1 MDFKNVS
8 KVYRPIPFWSWNEKL
23 TTEETKDQIHKMDQA
38 GIGGFFMHARG
49 GLQTEY
55 MGEEWFDNVAASI
68 EAASECGMRPWAY
81 DENGWPSGFG
91 SGVVNGLGIEYQQK
105 YLRMEVEKNH
115 EETAICK
122 SGDHYFYYD
131 VNPFYVDTLDKKV
144 IAKFIEST
152 YQPYYERFGNQIEG
166 FFTDEPQISRNGIPW
181 SFVFEE
187 EYQERYGENILE
199 CLEQLFLP
207 VGDYRNTRVKFWKMV
222 TDLFSGAFMKQIYDW
237 CEERGLKLT
246 GHLVSE
252 ENPLCQLTSNGAC
265 MPHYEYFH
273 IPGMDWLGRDIRKCL
288 TPIQVS
294 SVAEQLGKESVLSET
309 FALCGHNVSLTE
321 LKGIY
326 EWQMVHGINLLCQH
340 LEGYSIRGIRKRDY
354 PPAMYVQQPWWC
366 EYDKFNDA
374 MSREGMILRNGKH
387 KVDVLVLHPQ
397 TTAWSLFDND
407 KNEGIKELNE
417 KLINTLEPLEQKH
430 IQYHLGDETIME
442 RHARVENGK
451 IVIGNQSYSY
461 VIDPGC
467 EILLENT
474 VKILDAFKAE
484 GGKVVSAQEMAA
496 NDVIDN
502 EAITYTNRQFEDFT
516 VHYFVNTSAKRQ
528 EAEVS
533 VKGQK
538 LDIYSGELQDFAG
551 KHEFEPWGSLMIVE
565 QVSCEKFSNA
575 GQVGS
580 VEQVNSVAQVSSE
593 GDAEEN
599 GSCAEG
605 QDAEAP
611 ATLIRPEGIFKVS
624 GSTGNTLTLD
634 KCDYYFDG
642 ELQEKNGFV
651 LNICERANLLERAVK
666 IHQDYHVK
674 ADYVPQKLYLVCET
688 PEKFTISVNGAVIEQ
703 KVEGYFADKS
713 FQKIEIAKYLVQG
726 DNVISFDCDFRQ
738 SDEFYENLKK
748 AFIFESEKNKLA
760 YDMEIEA
767 IYLLGDF
774 SVRTDGQWTEL
785 EKTGMRYVGEF
796 VIDAPKAEIEVKNIQ
811 QQGYPFFCG
820 SLELAGTI
828 DVQGEN
834 PVLDIDWKGINALK
848 VEMNGREKVMLTD
861 NRLSLKEFGVQGMT
875 EVKFTLINNLRNLL
889 GPHHLQAGESYSV
902 GPGAFFKEPC
912 VWNKNPGPGWNEDY
926 CFVQM
931 GI

>member
-1 MDFKNVS
+1 MDFKNVP

-68 EAASECGMRPWAY
+68 EAAGECGMRPWAY

-91 SGVVNGLGIEYQQK
+91 SGMVNGLGMEYQQK
-105 YLRMEVEKNH
+105 YLRMEAEKNH

-122 SGDHYFYYD
+122 SGEHYFYYD

-144 IAKFIEST
+144 IAKFIECT
-152 YQPYYERFGNQIEG
+152 YQPYYEKFGNRIEG

-181 SFVFEE
+181 SFVFET

-199 CLEQLFLP
+199 YLEQLFLP
-207 VGDYRNTRVKFWKMV
+207 VGDYKNTRVKFWKMV
-222 TDLFSGAFMKQIYDW
+222 TELFSDAFMKQIHDW
-237 CEERGLKLT
+237 CDERGLKLT
-246 GHLVSE
+246 GHLVIE
-252 ENPLCQLTSNGAC
+252 ESLLGQLTCNGAC

-294 SVAEQLGKESVLSET
+294 SVAEQTGKESVLSET
-309 FALCGHNVSLTE
+309 FALCGHNVSFAE

-340 LEGYSIRGIRKRDY
+340 LEGYSNRGIRKRDY
-354 PPAMYVQQPWWC
+354 PPAMYIQQPWWG

-374 MSREGMILRNGKH
+374 MSREGMILREGKH
-387 KVDVLVLHPQ
+387 IVDVLVLHPQ
-397 TTAWSLFDND
+397 TTAWTLFDCD
-407 KNEGIKELNE
+407 KNEGIMELNE
-417 KLINTLEPLEQKH
+417 KFLQTLEVLEKKH
-430 IQYHLGDETIME
+430 IEYHLGDEIIME
-442 RHARVENGK
+442 RHAEVKDGK
-451 IVIGNQSYSY
+451 IVIGKQSYSY
-461 VIDPGC
+461 VVDPGC
-467 EILLENT
+467 ELLLENT
-474 VKILDAFKAE
+474 KKILDAFTST
-484 GGKVVSAQEMAA
+484 GGKMVSAQELVA
-496 NDVIDN
+496 NNVTDN
-502 EAITYTNRQFEDFT
+502 EAITYTSRQYESFT
-516 VHYFVNTSAKRQ
+516 VHYFVNTSANR
-528 EAEVS
+528 EFAEIAVH
-533 VKGQK
+533 GQK
-538 LDIYSGELQDFAG
+538 LDIFSGELQDFAG

-565 QVSCEKFSNA
+565 EAVPAEVAAGEKCSNIA
-575 GQVGS
+575 S
-580 VEQVNSVAQVSSE
+580 P
-593 GDAEEN
+593 DI
-599 GSCAEG
+599 C
-605 QDAEAP
+605 AP
-611 ATLIRPEGIFKVS
+611 ATLIKPEGTFKVT
-624 GSTGNTLTLD
+624 GCTGNTITLD

-642 ELQEKNGFV
+642 ELQEKDGFV
-651 LNICERANLLERAVK
+651 LNICERANLLGRAVK

-674 ADYVPQKLYLVCET
+674 ADYVPEELYLVCET
-688 PEKFTISVNGAVIEQ
+688 PEKFTITVNGTVIEQ

-713 FQKIEIAKYLVQG
+713 FKKIEIAKHLVKG
-726 DNVISFDCDFRQ
+726 ENIISFDCDFKQ

-774 SVRTDGQWTEL
+774 SVRTDGEWTEL
-785 EKTGMRYVGEF
+785 ERTGMRYVGEF
-796 VIDAPKAEIEVKNIQ
+796 VIDVPKDKITVKDIQ
-811 QQGYPFFCG
+811 KQGYPFFRG
-820 SLELAGTI
+820 SLELTGVLDI
-828 DVQGEN
+828 QGEN

-848 VEMNGREKVMLTD
+848 VAINGKEKVMLTD
-861 NRLSLKEFGVQGMT
+861 NRLSLKEFGVQGPT
-875 EVKFTLINNLRNLL
+875 EVTFTLTNNLRNLL
-889 GPHHLQAGESYSV
+889 GPHHLQGGESYSV

-912 VWNKNPGPGWNEDY
+912 VWNKNPEPNWNEDY
-926 CFVQM
+926 CFVKM